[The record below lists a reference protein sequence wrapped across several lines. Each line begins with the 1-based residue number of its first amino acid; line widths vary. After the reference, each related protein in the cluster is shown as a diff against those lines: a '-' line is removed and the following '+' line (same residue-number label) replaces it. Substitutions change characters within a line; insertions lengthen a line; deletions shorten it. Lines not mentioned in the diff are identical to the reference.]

1 MSLVLQLTP
10 AILRAGVGAV
20 ADAAGRVRS
29 YAAAMTDSPGYDS
42 VARAAATLD
51 GVAHRTPVVTSRLLD
66 DIVGARLFLKCENLQ
81 RGGAFKFRGAYTA
94 VSRLPAERRR
104 AGVLAYSSGNH
115 AQGLSL
121 AAQLHRVPATIV
133 MPHDA
138 PPPKVAATQG
148 YGATVVRYD
157 RYSQDRVE
165 VAHEIAGRS
174 GASIIPPFD
183 HPDVIAGQGTVI
195 AELLADVE
203 GLDVVLVPLGGG
215 GLLSGSLLSAGAL
228 SPTTEVFGVEP
239 AAGDD
244 VRQSLRA
251 GHIVEIP
258 TPRTIADGAQTTRVG
273 DRTFPIIR
281 DHVTDILTADD
292 DALRHAMGLL
302 ATRAKLVVEPTG
314 ALGLAAAIGHR
325 GRFAGARIGVVLS
338 GGNVDPAMF
347 ATAG

>member
-1 MSLVLQLTP
+1 
-10 AILRAGVGAV
+10 
-20 ADAAGRVRS
+20 
-29 YAAAMTDSPGYDS
+29 MTAPTYDS
-42 VARAAATLD
+42 VAAAAETLD
-51 GVAHRTPVVTSRLLD
+51 GIAHRTPMVTSRLLD
-66 DIVGARLFLKCENLQ
+66 ETVGARLFFKCENLQ
-81 RGGAFKFRGAYTA
+81 RAGAFKFRGAYTA
-94 VSRLPAERRR
+94 VSRLPADRRR

-121 AAQLHRVPATIV
+121 AARLHDVPATIV

-138 PPPKVAATQG
+138 PAPKVAATQA
-148 YGATVVRYD
+148 YGATIVRYD
-157 RYSQDRVE
+157 RYTQDRVA
-165 VAHEIAGRS
+165 VASEIAERS

-183 HPDVIAGQGTVI
+183 HPDIIAGQGTAV
-195 AELLADVE
+195 AELLTDVDD
-203 GLDVVLVPLGGG
+203 LDVLLVPLGGG
-215 GLLSGSLLSAGAL
+215 GLLSGSLLSAAAL

-244 VRQSLRA
+244 VLQSLRA

-281 DHVTDILTADD
+281 EHVTDVLTADD

-325 GRFAGARIGVVLS
+325 DRFAGTRVGIVLS
-338 GGNVDPAMF
+338 GGNVDTAVF
-347 ATAG
+347 ATAH

>member
-1 MSLVLQLTP
+1 MD
-10 AILRAGVGAV
+10 RAP
-20 ADAAGRVRS
+20 S
-29 YAAAMTDSPGYDS
+29 YDS
-42 VARAAATLD
+42 VAAAAATLD

-66 DIVGARLFLKCENLQ
+66 EIVGARLFLKCENLQ
-81 RGGAFKFRGAYTA
+81 RAGAFKFRGAYTA

-121 AAQLHRVPATIV
+121 AAQLHDVPATIV

-138 PPPKVAATQG
+138 PPPKVAATQA

-157 RYSQDRVE
+157 RYSQDRVA
-165 VAHEIAGRS
+165 VAAEIAERT

-183 HPDVIAGQGTVI
+183 HPDVIAGQGTAV
-195 AELLADVE
+195 AELLIDVDD
-203 GLDVVLVPLGGG
+203 LDVLLVPLGGG
-215 GLLSGSLLSAGAL
+215 GLLSGSLLSVGAL
-228 SPTTEVFGVEP
+228 SPSTEVFGVEP

-244 VRQSLRA
+244 ALQSLRA

-258 TPRTIADGAQTTRVG
+258 TPRTIADGAQTTRLG

-281 DHVTDILTADD
+281 EHVTDILTADD

-314 ALGLAAAIGHR
+314 ALSLAAAIGHR
-325 GRFAGARIGVVLS
+325 DRFAGARVGVVVS
-338 GGNVDPAMF
+338 GGNVDTALF